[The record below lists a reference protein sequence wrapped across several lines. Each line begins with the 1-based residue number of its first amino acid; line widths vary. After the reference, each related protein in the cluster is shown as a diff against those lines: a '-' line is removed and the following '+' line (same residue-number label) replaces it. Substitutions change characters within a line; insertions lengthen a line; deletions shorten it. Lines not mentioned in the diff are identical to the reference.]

1 LIGFEAPL
9 DAKGWQLT
17 LELLRKAKSMS
28 MSPAHADGRVARRL
42 QNRDRIL
49 DALFELLRSGRVHPT
64 LREVAERAGV
74 TPRTLFNHFSDVGAL
89 LLATAA
95 RGVELARSQLPA
107 SSSEPDPEARVR
119 EFFRGAVSFY
129 ENYAAIRWSTLTYP
143 GGMPGFD
150 ARQKKSPVLGV
161 IEQRVAELCQGFGLT
176 LGDDPELRRALL
188 VAVDPLAWRLLR
200 LQQGLSR
207 ADAAAAMARSVTA
220 LIHSAL

>member
-1 LIGFEAPL
+1 
-9 DAKGWQLT
+9 
-17 LELLRKAKSMS
+17 MS
-28 MSPAHADGRVARRL
+28 ISQAQGDGRVARRL

-95 RGVELARSQLPA
+95 RGVELAKSQLPPP
-107 SSSEPDPEARVR
+107 STDRDPEVRVR
-119 EFFRGAVSFY
+119 DFFRGAIAFY
-129 ENYAAIRWSTLTYP
+129 ENYSAIRWSTLTYP

-150 ARQKKSPVLGV
+150 ARQKKSPVLAL
-161 IEQRVAELCQGFGLT
+161 IEQRVADLCKGL
-176 LGDDPELRRALL
+176 GVDINDDPELRRALL

-200 LQQGLSR
+200 AQQGLSR
-207 ADAAAAMARSVTA
+207 VDAANTMARSVLA
-220 LIHSAL
+220 LARDARVARAV